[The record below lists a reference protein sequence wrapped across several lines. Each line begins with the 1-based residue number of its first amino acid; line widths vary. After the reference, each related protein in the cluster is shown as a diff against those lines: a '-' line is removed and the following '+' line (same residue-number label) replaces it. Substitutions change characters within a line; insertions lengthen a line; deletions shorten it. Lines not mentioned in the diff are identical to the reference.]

1 MVEDDRKLPVPSF
14 QKPFTILL
22 VALLAAA
29 VMASPALSSPVDQF
43 VSRAKDLQLHEER
56 DWEVLL
62 HYTKTLSGGY
72 RSRIDDERFFL
83 SPKGR
88 TDGKAELEA
97 TLRSFFIPAPKDG
110 EHTACRFPARYEWLR
125 TRLGINDSQF
135 PRFSCTERDKALGS
149 VEATSAVLVF
159 PVGHINSPA
168 SMFGHTLLRID
179 GSSRSNLISYA
190 VNYSADTTDTNGF
203 IYAWKGLTGKY
214 RGYYSMMPYYI
225 KVKEYNDLEHRDMW
239 EYKLKLS
246 AAEVGRMLNHI
257 WELQNI
263 HSSYYFLDENCSY
276 NLLFLIEAAR
286 PELHLTDK
294 TGVFVLPTQTIQI
307 VMASGIIEGVNY
319 RPSQG
324 TKIRKIAALLDRD
337 GQKAAHDLATSA
349 APPESIRVAAM
360 ADSEKMI
367 ILDLAAEYTQFRFA
381 RKELDKD
388 AYAKLYLAILS
399 ERSMLGTPLH
409 DPYDMDEPQRP
420 ETGHDTTKIALGGGA
435 RRGEGFIGVNI
446 RPEFHGLLDPDQGY
460 LRGAQIKFLD
470 TWLRYNIPSEKSQ
483 LKTLHIVDILS
494 IAPRDMFF
502 SPVSWKVSTGFDT
515 EAMANG
521 RDYLIYR
528 LNTGGGVS
536 SASPFGGIV
545 YGLGELDL
553 NAGEKIRGKATI
565 GPGLCIGAVEQIT
578 DRWKAHLSARGV
590 WYLLGDDRY
599 SLKGSL
605 AQNVRLSRN
614 NSLDLEY
621 SEEFVNRHRISE
633 VSMFWNYY
641 F

>member
-1 MVEDDRKLPVPSF
+1 MTHAL
-14 QKPFTILL
+14 KPFAVFFATLL
-22 VALLAAA
+22 IAA
-29 VMASPALSSPVDQF
+29 VMASPALCSPVDQL
-43 VSRAKDLQLHEER
+43 VSRANDLQLHKER
-56 DWEVLL
+56 DWEALL
-62 HYTKTLSGGY
+62 HYAKTLYGGS

-83 SPKGR
+83 SPVGR
-88 TDGKAELEA
+88 TDSKAELEA
-97 TLRSFFIPAPKDG
+97 TLRSFFISPTKDG

-125 TRLGINDSQF
+125 DRLGIDDSQL
-135 PRFSCTERDKALGS
+135 PRFSCTERDKTLGS

-203 IYAWKGLTGKY
+203 IYAWKGLTGRYK
-214 RGYYSMMPYYI
+214 GYYSMMPYYI

-239 EYKLKLS
+239 EYNLKLS
-246 AAEVGRMLNHI
+246 TAEVGRMLNHI

-286 PELHLTDK
+286 PELHLTDQ
-294 TGVFVLPTQTIQI
+294 TGVFVLPTQTVRI
-307 VMASGIIEGVNY
+307 VMASGIVEGVHY

-324 TKIRKIAALLDRD
+324 TKIRKIASLLDRD
-337 GQKAAHDLATSA
+337 GQKAAYDLATSTA
-349 APPESIRVAAM
+349 QPEGIRTKKIS
-360 ADSEKMI
+360 DSEKMK
-367 ILDLAAEYTQFRFA
+367 ILDLAAEYTQYRFA
-381 RKELDKD
+381 RKEMAQG
-388 AYAKLYLAILS
+388 AYSKLYLTILG
-399 ERSMLGTPLH
+399 ERSRLGMPLH

-420 ETGHDTTKIALGGGA
+420 ETGHDTTKIAVGGGA
-435 RRGEGFIGVNI
+435 RRGEAFAEVNI

-470 TWLRYNIPSEKSQ
+470 TSLRYDIRSEKIE
-483 LKTLHIVDILS
+483 LKTLHIVDIFS
-494 IAPRDMFF
+494 ITPRDMFF
-502 SPVSWKVSTGFDT
+502 SPVSWKVNTGLDT

-528 LNTGGGVS
+528 LNTGGGFS
-536 SASPFGGIV
+536 HASPFGGIM

-553 NAGEKIRGKATI
+553 NAGEKIRGKVTI
-565 GPGLCIGAVEQIT
+565 GPGLSMGDVEQIT
-578 DRWKAHLSARGV
+578 GWWKLHLGARGM
-590 WYLLGDDRY
+590 WYKLGDDRY
-599 SLKGSL
+599 SLKVTL
-605 AQNVRLSRN
+605 AQNVRLTRN
-614 NSLDLEY
+614 NSLNLDY
-621 SEEFVNRHRISE
+621 SEEYVNRHRISE
-633 VSMFWNYY
+633 VSMLWNYY